1 MFGIDDHTLINDFS
15 YQPITN
21 FLIIIYQMKIGISL
35 DMVNIHHQEPNRNRF
50 ESKYYWD
57 ELYPMIA
64 TAGFTA
70 VEIPFDPFWIF
81 RGGSG
86 VPFTKYCV
94 EVKFET
100 VAKFVANLKEKGID
114 KVAGIHFNPTIF
126 MRNEDLD
133 FYFGASGYFGGEA
146 IRYAAELG
154 CEYINVTP
162 TPPYGLVQHY
172 HGKNINWE
180 VEFTKRSIDLI
191 NGFAKIAQEKG
202 IRLLLRNEYWSV
214 FRSQNFQDIFAQ
226 IDKSILLNLD
236 VANLIIAGQNPTEFI
251 QKNAKKIGSIYLTDT
266 AFTDEN
272 QTWKTPLPEYP
283 QHRATQVFMDLG
295 FGNVDLRR
303 FCNTLIEIN
312 YESWTIVSNR
322 QTREPMR
329 ALLRSRNFLNST
341 KIEHR

>member
-1 MFGIDDHTLINDFS
+1 
-15 YQPITN
+15 
-21 FLIIIYQMKIGISL
+21 
-35 DMVNIHHQEPNRNRF
+35 MVNVHHQEPNRNRY

-70 VEIPFDPFWIF
+70 VEIPFDPYWIF

-86 VPFTKYCV
+86 VPFTKYCI

-100 VAKFVANLKEKGID
+100 VAKFVAHLQANGIE

-126 MRNEDLD
+126 MRNENLD

-154 CEYINVTP
+154 CDYIAITP
-162 TPPYGLVQHY
+162 TPPYGLVKHY
-172 HGKNINWE
+172 HGQNWE
-180 VEFTKRSIDLI
+180 ADFTKRSVEMM

-202 IRLLLRNEYWSV
+202 IRISLRSEYWSV
-214 FRSQNFQDIFAQ
+214 FRHQNISAELDN
-226 IDKSILLNLD
+226 SILLNVD
-236 VANLIIAGQNPTEFI
+236 AANLSIAGQEPSEVL
-251 QKNAKKIGSIYLTDT
+251 KNLGAKVGSVYLTDT

-272 QTWKTPLPEYP
+272 ETWKTPLPEYP
-283 QHRATQVFMDLG
+283 QDRATQVFKDVG
-295 FGNVDLRR
+295 FGSVNLKE
-303 FCNTLIEIN
+303 FYQTLQNIN
-312 YESWTIVSNR
+312 YDGWVIVSNR

-329 ALLRSRNFLNST
+329 ALLRSRST
-341 KIEHR
+341 LLTFDQP

>member
-1 MFGIDDHTLINDFS
+1 
-15 YQPITN
+15 
-21 FLIIIYQMKIGISL
+21 MKIGISL
-35 DMVNIHHQEPNRNRF
+35 DMVNVHHQEPNRNRY

-57 ELYPMIA
+57 ELYPMISA
-64 TAGFTA
+64 AGFNS

-86 VPFTKYCV
+86 VPFTKYCI
-94 EVKFET
+94 EIKFET
-100 VAKFVANLKEKGID
+100 VAKFVAHLQANGIE

-126 MRNEDLD
+126 MRNENLD

-202 IRLLLRNEYWSV
+202 ICLSLRNEYWSV
-214 FRSQNFQDIFAQ
+214 FRSQDFQDIFAQ
-226 IDKSILLNLD
+226 IDDSVQLNLD
-236 VANLIIAGQNPTEFI
+236 AANLCIAGQNLSDVLS
-251 QKNAKKIGSIYLTDT
+251 KNAGKIGSVYLSDT
-266 AFTDEN
+266 AFTDDNE
-272 QTWKTPLPEYP
+272 TWKTPLPEYP
-283 QHRATQVFMDLG
+283 QHRATQVFRDLG
-295 FGNVDLRR
+295 FGNVDLSG
-303 FCNTLIEIN
+303 FCNTLDQIN
-312 YESWTIVSNR
+312 YDGWAIVSNR

-329 ALLRSRNFLNST
+329 ALLRSRQFLNG
-341 KIEHR
+341 IR